1 VIEWVRNLPIL
12 GKRAAVAFFYC
23 EHDNPK
29 KHDSRTLLATLL
41 HQVLGQLSAGPWD
54 GLELDPFSTAHSLEN
69 FLRTACNILER
80 TRPVFLVIDAL
91 DECDPATRKELL
103 PVLISLGHDSRL
115 LLTSRNK
122 EDIWNTLKSFPSI
135 VVTDQDVK
143 DDIHRYISRNVRLAG
158 DDGDSSVEV
167 GDPVL
172 QEEVLRTLREGAD
185 GM

>member
-1 VIEWVRNLPIL
+1 MIEWVRNLPIL
-12 GKRAAVAFFYC
+12 RERAAVAFFYC

-29 KHDSRTLLATLL
+29 KHDSRSIIATLL
-41 HQVLGQLSAGPWD
+41 HQVLGQLPASPWD
-54 GLELDPFSTAHSLEN
+54 GLELDPFSTTHSLEN
-69 FLRTACNILER
+69 SLKTACNILER

-103 PVLISLGHDSRL
+103 PLLVSLSHDSRL
-115 LLTSRNK
+115 LLASRNK
-122 EDIWNTLKSFPSI
+122 EDIWNALKSFPSI
-135 VVTDQDVK
+135 AITDQDVK
-143 DDIHRYISRNVRLAG
+143 NDIHQYVSRNVRLVG
-158 DDGDSSVEV
+158 DGDSSVEV